1 MAKEFAKQFYA
12 SKEWKATRKAILR
25 RDLYTCADCMGRANE
40 VHHKIELT
48 PENIRND
55 LIRVGADNLM
65 SLCHRCHTQ
74 RTLRN
79 LDTDIGYYFDEDGQ
93 IVRQHGIK

>member
-1 MAKEFAKQFYA
+1 MAKDFAKPFYA
-12 SKEWKATRKAILR
+12 SKEWKAVRKGILR

-55 LIRVGADNLM
+55 FIRVGADNLM
-65 SLCHRCHTQ
+65 SLCHKCHTN
-74 RTLRN
+74 RTLKK
-79 LDTDIGYYFDEDGQ
+79 LDTGDGYYFDEDGQ
-93 IVRQHGIK
+93 LVRYPPY